1 MIPRLSRVRW
11 RRTYRLIRTVYPP
24 VDLFEDIA
32 DPADWQLLAEAEA
45 KTNPRVRDEI
55 GAIHLV
61 PPARRVSGPGAGWVM
76 APFCHVSRDR
86 PSRFSD
92 GGYGVYYA
100 GNRFEVA
107 LAETVYHFGRFM
119 AATDEEPATAD
130 YRELVGRID
139 AELHDLRSAQPPGS
153 PSQCRAGPRRLHRRT
168 GVGRGTARKP
178 CKQRHCLPER
188 PLPSWSSRGRVLAR
202 CGRYSSPGPAS
213 VLPLGR
219 PTGGCLARL
228 RRREL
233 AALGL
238 ISRLSGPRTK
248 SGMTGEEAALL
259 RRCPAHW
266 RV

>member
-61 PPARRVSGPGAGWVM
+61 PPARRVSGPGGSWVM

-92 GGYGVYYA
+92 GSYGVYYA
-100 GNRFEVA
+100 GNRFGVA
-107 LAETVYHFGRFM
+107 LAETVHHFGRFM

-139 AELHDLRSAQPPGS
+139 AELHDLRGTETFRTALDPDDYTAGQALAGALRENHACNGIVY
-153 PSQCRAGPRRLHRRT
+153 PSVRYHR
-168 GVGRGTARKP
+168 GQAVAAFWPDG
-178 CKQRHCLPER
+178 
-188 PLPSWSSRGRVLAR
+188 
-202 CGRYSSPGPAS
+202 GRYSGPGPAS
-213 VLPLGR
+213 VLPLGW
-219 PTGGCLARL
+219 PTGGCVARL

-248 SGMTGEEAALL
+248 SGMTGEEAAPL
-259 RRCPAHW
+259 RRSPAHG

>member
-1 MIPRLSRVRW
+1 MIPRLSRIRW

-61 PPARRVSGPGAGWVM
+61 PPARRVSGPGASWVM

-92 GGYGVYYA
+92 GGCGVYYA

-130 YRELVGRID
+130 YRELVGRIN
-139 AELHDLRSAQPPGS
+139 AELHDLRGAETFRTALDPDDYT
-153 PSQCRAGPRRLHRRT
+153 AGQ
-168 GVGRGTARKP
+168 A
-178 CKQRHCLPER
+178 
-188 PLPSWSSRGRVLAR
+188 
-202 CGRYSSPGPAS
+202 
-213 VLPLGR
+213 
-219 PTGGCLARL
+219 
-228 RRREL
+228 L
-233 AALGL
+233 AAALRENHASNGIL
-238 ISRLSGPRTK
+238 YPSVRYLRGQAVAALWPDVVGIPVQARHLCYRWDGRRVDAWLVY
-248 SGMTGEEAALL
+248 GEENWRLL
-259 RRCPAHW
+259 A
-266 RV
+266 